1 MHETGY
7 VRQDTGDWILE
18 TGDVRQVTSVRTKI
32 LFLDVIAIKIHS

>member
-18 TGDVRQVTSVRTKI
+18 TGDVRQVTRGRYIDTFSKQVMSES
-32 LFLDVIAIKIHS
+32 F

>member
-18 TGDVRQVTSVRTKI
+18 TGDVRQVTRVRYIDTFSKQVMSEN
-32 LFLDVIAIKIHS
+32 F